1 MCIFPLVFNRPHWPY
16 FASFARMKEEPVCS
30 ISSNRSLNCKRVPV
44 EDCRRE
50 GFLGMKERW
59 EIMVNDEKVS
69 SVILFDFLPIYEE
82 PNAQNHR

>member
-1 MCIFPLVFNRPHWPY
+1 
-16 FASFARMKEEPVCS
+16 
-30 ISSNRSLNCKRVPV
+30 V